1 MAHVEC
7 EWRMVSLLVT
17 DCKKTILEGLRV
29 SFRRRLFPLFVLL
42 LCPPT
47 GSSFAQNS
55 EMRITLDGALSMAFS
70 DNYNLLAKRAELESV
85 RAGEITAALRPN
97 PVLKSTVWN
106 IGGVPG
112 NYGTRTTDI
121 SGGIEGIIETA
132 GKRNRRINLSIENSN
147 ISELELSDLHRLVSL
162 DVKVA
167 FIGVLSGRA
176 KLDLATQNLKNIDEV
191 EQLQKLRASRGD
203 ISELELLRIQGQRL
217 GFETDA
223 VDARAAL
230 KTALITLRQIVSP
243 DRLPEN
249 FEVIGELKPRPIRK
263 VNSKDLHNRA
273 LEQRPDVQAA
283 FTAIERAK
291 ADYNLQIAKSYPDV
305 MPEASFNTT
314 HDNGQYALI
323 GLSIPLPIFDR
334 NQGEIARSMSDIER
348 FTRLADAAKAQAI
361 ADVDRAITAYNEAS
375 KKYILI
381 RDTYL
386 PKALTARDRLNSTY
400 KKGVASLIDYLDSE
414 RTYRETAKANLNALT
429 DYLISI
435 AQIEAAIGGIL

>member
-1 MAHVEC
+1 MIASE
-7 EWRMVSLLVT
+7 RVSL
-17 DCKKTILEGLRV
+17 EGPRV
-29 SFRRRLFPLFVLL
+29 SFSKKLLALL
-42 LCPPT
+42 LVFFCALT
-47 GSSFAQNS
+47 NQSFAQNS
-55 EMRITLDGALSMAFS
+55 QMRITLDGALSMAFS
-70 DNYNLLAKRAELESV
+70 DNYNLMAKRAELNSV
-85 RAGEITAALRPN
+85 RAGEITASLRPN

-106 IGGVPG
+106 LGGVPG

-132 GKRNRRINLSIENSN
+132 GKRHRRIDLSIENSN
-147 ISELELSDLHRLVSL
+147 LSALELSDLHRLVTL
-162 DVKVA
+162 DVKAA

-223 VDARAAL
+223 ADARTAL

-249 FEVIGELKPRPIRK
+249 FDVIGELKPRSMRTL
-263 VNSKDLHNRA
+263 NAKDLHARA

-291 ADYNLQIAKSYPDV
+291 ADYNLQIARSYPDV
-305 MPEASFNTT
+305 MPEASYNTT

-323 GLSIPLPIFDR
+323 GLSIPLPIFDQ
-334 NQGEIARSMSDIER
+334 NQGEIARSASDVEK
-348 FTRLADAAKAQAI
+348 FKRLADAAKALAT

-375 KKYILI
+375 NKYFLI

-386 PKALTARDRLNSTY
+386 PKAITARDRLNTTY
-400 KKGVASLIDYLDSE
+400 KKGVASLIDYLDAE

-429 DYLISI
+429 DYLIAI
-435 AQIEAAIGGIL
+435 AQIEAAISGSF